1 MRGEPALEIASRRR
15 GRRDAS
21 ARAAPV
27 DDPGEIVDGTGTHRA
42 GTLARPGRL
51 FIPLRLRRGATR
63 VAGIVGEDVRLET
76 IRHRWRNATAF
87 QRVQVAGW
95 SAFVVIDLVIRLVT
109 YGDPTISAVLTLIS
123 VVLFAG
129 AAILLRAFYH
139 QSVFT
144 QDMSTGTALRVIGAS
159 FLAAF
164 LVITAIYA
172 IRQAMGWDIPA
183 WRPMQEYFAPL
194 IYYFTVVCGGSFAY
208 FWVRTDW
215 RRRAEQQRA
224 VQAEAEALR
233 AELLQLRLQ
242 LDPHFLFNALN
253 GVAEEIPEHPD
264 AALAM
269 LRQLCTYLRHSL
281 DSIGEPITTVAA
293 EAEALAAYLKVQEA
307 RFGERLTARLMVA
320 PDVRQRPIV
329 SFLLQPLVE
338 NAIKHG
344 TRRHGLQLTVSILGV
359 GEALHVR
366 IENSGVLAERT
377 RPSRLRPGVGLAN
390 LRRRLAL
397 HYPLRHRF
405 TLREGDRPI
414 SPGAA
419 AREGD
424 RVVTAELILEAAPC
438 SGW

>member
-1 MRGEPALEIASRRR
+1 MHHTGRTHSTILAKYSTEQAGSSRARLPARRIALFLCVGSTAPEPSERPVGGNVNFEMIRR
-15 GRRDAS
+15 S
-21 ARAAPV
+21 
-27 DDPGEIVDGTGTHRA
+27 
-42 GTLARPGRL
+42 
-51 FIPLRLRRGATR
+51 
-63 VAGIVGEDVRLET
+63 
-76 IRHRWRNATAF
+76 WRTATAF

-95 SAFVVIDLVIRLVT
+95 SAFIVVDLIIRLVT
-109 YGDPTISAVLTLIS
+109 YGDPTISFVLTFIS
-123 VVLFAG
+123 VPLFAG
-129 AAILLRAFYH
+129 AAWLLGSFYR

-144 QDMSTGTALRVIGAS
+144 QDMSPGTAFRVIGAS

-164 LVITAIYA
+164 CIITAIYA
-172 IRQAMGWDIPA
+172 VRQTMGWDIPA
-183 WRPMQEYFAPL
+183 WRPMQEFFAPL

-215 RRRAEQQRA
+215 RRRAEHQRA
-224 VQAEAEALR
+224 VLAEAEALR

-253 GVAEEIPEHPD
+253 GVAEEIPEHPE

-269 LRQLCTYLRHSL
+269 LRQLCTYLHHSL

-293 EAEALAAYLKVQEA
+293 EAEALAAYLKIQEA
-307 RFGERLTARLMVA
+307 RFGERLTARLVVA
-320 PDVRQRPIV
+320 PEARHRPIV

-344 TRRHGLQLTVSILGV
+344 TRRHGLRLTVSILSA
-359 GEALHVR
+359 GEALHVL
-366 IENSGVLAERT
+366 IENSGLLAPHP
-377 RPSRLRPGVGLAN
+377 RPSRLRPGVGLPN

-405 TLREGDRPI
+405 QLREGDRLI

-424 RVVTAELILEAAPC
+424 RVVTAELILEGPPC
-438 SGW
+438 SGL

>member
-1 MRGEPALEIASRRR
+1 MH
-15 GRRDAS
+15 AS
-21 ARAAPV
+21 ACPHEALLYSSASDAPV
-27 DDPGEIVDGTGTHRA
+27 GGNVSIEMV
-42 GTLARPGRL
+42 
-51 FIPLRLRRGATR
+51 RR
-63 VAGIVGEDVRLET
+63 
-76 IRHRWRNATAF
+76 RWRNATAF

-95 SAFVVIDLVIRLVT
+95 GAFIVIDLVIRLVT
-109 YGDPTISAVLTLIS
+109 YGDPTISVVLTIIS
-123 VVLFAG
+123 VMLFAG
-129 AAILLRAFYH
+129 AAYLLRAFYR

-164 LVITAIYA
+164 LIITAIYTL
-172 IRQAMGWDIPA
+172 RQSMGWDIPA

-215 RRRAEQQRA
+215 RRRAEHQRA

-281 DSIGEPITTVAA
+281 DSIGEPVTTVAA
-293 EAEALAAYLKVQEA
+293 EADALAAYLKVQEA
-307 RFGERLTARLMVA
+307 RFGERLTARLVVA
-320 PDVRQRPIV
+320 PEARQRPIV

-344 TRRHGLQLTVSILGV
+344 TRRHGLRLTVSILCAAD
-359 GEALHVR
+359 ALHVR
-366 IENSGVLAERT
+366 IENSGALAERT
-377 RPSRLRPGVGLAN
+377 RPSRLRPGVGLPN

-397 HYPLRHRF
+397 HYPTRHRF
-405 TLREGDRPI
+405 QLREGNRTI
-414 SPGAA
+414 SPGEA

-424 RVVTAELILEAAPC
+424 RVVTAELVLEGTPC